1 MCLEVSRACG
11 SSYNQYEWA
20 WDAKGNKIYLWMA
33 NLPFEEN
40 FSRGSQCSFLHEAGG
55 KTSFIVGG
63 SRCSRIL
70 LGRRFGDVGCELMR
84 PCNSL
89 KWFGARQFIISSQ
102 VLGRCWQMLVV
113 PERSV
118 KWQIFYSW
126 VSFPGHDQ
134 SVGSSPKWF
143 IQSWFQACGI
153 CPVTQ
158 TLRPSLKLQTNF
170 LLLGDTLQKWEQ
182 SHSFFFGV
190 CFLFL

>member
-1 MCLEVSRACG
+1 
-11 SSYNQYEWA
+11 
-20 WDAKGNKIYLWMA
+20 MA

-143 IQSWFQACGI
+143 IQSWCQACGI

-182 SHSFFFGV
+182 SHSFFF
-190 CFLFL
+190 FLSVFSFSLKRQLTDMK